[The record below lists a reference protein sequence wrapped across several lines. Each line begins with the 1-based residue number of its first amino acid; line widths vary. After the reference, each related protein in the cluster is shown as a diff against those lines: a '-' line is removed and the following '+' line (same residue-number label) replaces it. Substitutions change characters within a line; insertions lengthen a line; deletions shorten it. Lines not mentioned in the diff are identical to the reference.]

1 MQSSFKL
8 TNSHQWSPRKINKI
22 QFHARRRF
30 RMNVLFQITWIRVI
44 NLDEILV
51 GIIDKLNVDWYIV
64 IPWQI
69 YVVETV

>member
-1 MQSSFKL
+1 MQSINKF
-8 TNSHQWSPRKINKI
+8 TPSPRKVNKI
-22 QFHARRRF
+22 QFHTRRAF
-30 RMNVLFQITWIRVI
+30 RTNVLFQITWIRVI

-64 IPWQI
+64 ISWQI